1 MVFGTTFGG
10 GRPVR
15 LSEETRRFAAESL
28 SGKYGDEA
36 MRTPWVSL
44 DDIAGFEDME
54 EYDKYA
60 PLRVTACEYVCGAAT
75 LGAAMEHVVPA
86 FRGGKPVF
94 TSVSHLTCGFDRAVR
109 EGLDE
114 YGRRIGER
122 MRAGAGRDGGDG
134 SHGPGA
140 ETRTTDD

>member
-36 MRTPWVSL
+36 MRTPWVSV

-54 EYDKYA
+54 EYDKYDA
-60 PLRVTACEYVCGAAT
+60 MIRRIAEPGAA
-75 LGAAMEHVVPA
+75 A
-86 FRGGKPVF
+86 
-94 TSVSHLTCGFDRAVR
+94 
-109 EGLDE
+109 
-114 YGRRIGER
+114 
-122 MRAGAGRDGGDG
+122 GDG
-134 SHGPGA
+134 VRICLRRGHPGRGDGA
-140 ETRTTDD
+140 RRARVPRREARFYERQPSDLRF